1 MPPVLAPVS
10 YEPVKA
16 VKVLSSMGNSPQ
28 LKRELEAASQ
38 TFQIGVPVKLDGSN
52 NIVECTFSG
61 ADLVY
66 GFSSEHAHNL
76 TTAAT
81 AQDLSEGAPQNQVSA
96 ITTPVGAWIRDGRC
110 GVYVAN
116 AQTVFSVAL
125 FAGQVFTQAMVGLT
139 YGLTKDSTSGF
150 WYLDNTD
157 TTGNNAVFEVLENDS
172 NAPNTAAGG
181 ARVFGQ
187 VIASKRV
194 FQ

>member
-1 MPPVLAPVS
+1 MPPVLAAVS

-16 VKVLSSMGNSPQ
+16 VKVLSSQGNSPQ

-38 TFQIGVPVKLDGSN
+38 TFQIGVPVTLDGSN
-52 NIVECTFSG
+52 NLVESIFSA

-66 GFSSEHAHNL
+66 GFSAEHAHNL
-76 TTAAT
+76 TTAGT
-81 AQDLSEGAPQNQVSA
+81 AQDLSEAAPQNQPSG
-96 ITTPVGAWIRDGRC
+96 ITTPVGAWIRDGRL

-116 AQTVFSVAL
+116 AQTVFSIAL
-125 FAGQVFTQAMVGLT
+125 KAGQVFAQSMVGLT
-139 YGLTKDSTSGF
+139 FGLTKDSPSGF

-157 TTGNNAVFEVLENDS
+157 TTGNNAVFMVLENDS
-172 NAPNTAAGG
+172 SAPNTVAGG